1 MIQKR
6 GKESMKKDF
15 SKMRDLDWTDEE
27 YFNDYEEE
35 RIQKIKPKKPSTKGE
50 YNNYDSKK
58 KKKK

>member
-1 MIQKR
+1 
-6 GKESMKKDF
+6 MKKDF

-35 RIQKIKPKKPSTKGE
+35 HIQKIKPKKPSTKGE